1 MNKPKT
7 IADLNMT
14 DTYLITVFENTLYEV
29 HEDNIGI
36 MYDIEL
42 AKKFVQEALLKN
54 SSDSEINTYDTA
66 EVDQKTL
73 EIINYS
79 ICYTNGNI
87 TYTIYV
93 LKEIK
98 ESSDLEWKII

>member
-1 MNKPKT
+1 M
-7 IADLNMT
+7 I
-14 DTYLITVFENTLYEV
+14 DTYLITAFENTLYEV
-29 HEDNIGI
+29 HENNIGI

-42 AKKFVQEALLKN
+42 AKKFVVKALLKN
-54 SSDSEINTYDTA
+54 SPNSEINVYDTA

-73 EIINYS
+73 EIINFS

-93 LKEIK
+93 LKEIEK
-98 ESSDLEWKII
+98 SSDL